1 MCTVVSGECY
11 NYIIFYNLGNNYG
24 VSYGR
29 GHPPFSR
36 SNGGQ
41 DREQAPPQPRSRDQG
56 PDGGAARPQNSY
68 VKSVDSRHRQ
78 MSSGDDFY
86 SRRDYANTNASDV
99 KSAAEEENQESSSEV
114 NRDVGSVGGDHG
126 DAAPLDSGS
135 GGRGEE
141 AGNESKPSSVSGREG
156 KGQEGLSRDSMDGGR
171 DGRRGGHPANSRG
184 RGGGRGPY
192 RGGGGMFGNYRRG
205 GRDGRQGNV
214 SRNGARGGSRP
225 PPTMHFCSAFEMN
238 TLPEKIGINQLRGIL
253 AEKGLN
259 RWFYI
264 RNIKDGKAIV
274 DVIEEYEE
282 IVDKLK
288 DLKFDENTVEISKTE
303 PKNVD
308 PKPKP
313 VPVNEDKASGFVQVE
328 MKFVDLKANID
339 DETLQSCLKKVGFEP
354 PVFIEHTENGR
365 SFKLFDGGP
374 FKDVKEKLRSL
385 KILDSEVSVND
396 KQGIRFLSVNVS
408 PAAGHLKLENI
419 PDDCSSKKLRSAL
432 RQKLYFEIDIGKI
445 ENGSVD
451 VKYKPKKIVVPE
463 KLAGLTIDGKK
474 IDIKEV
480 EKQEDA
486 TIPKLS
492 TYDIPK
498 SCLENETFTKIL
510 SEFSPSELVVQ
521 EAFFSLKFK
530 FSSSVEMKTIQDA
543 LDILVAKGVTRN
555 AKSKN
560 DATEIIK
567 ELVND
572 AIDDVTAKDEPKIEV
587 PVIFGSTD
595 IRERTKAEGFEV
607 KISNGSTS
615 AGGDIE

>member
-1 MCTVVSGECY
+1 
-11 NYIIFYNLGNNYG
+11 
-24 VSYGR
+24 
-29 GHPPFSR
+29 
-36 SNGGQ
+36 
-41 DREQAPPQPRSRDQG
+41 
-56 PDGGAARPQNSY
+56 
-68 VKSVDSRHRQ
+68 
-78 MSSGDDFY
+78 
-86 SRRDYANTNASDV
+86 
-99 KSAAEEENQESSSEV
+99 
-114 NRDVGSVGGDHG
+114 
-126 DAAPLDSGS
+126 
-135 GGRGEE
+135 
-141 AGNESKPSSVSGREG
+141 
-156 KGQEGLSRDSMDGGR
+156 
-171 DGRRGGHPANSRG
+171 
-184 RGGGRGPY
+184 
-192 RGGGGMFGNYRRG
+192 
-205 GRDGRQGNV
+205 
-214 SRNGARGGSRP
+214 
-225 PPTMHFCSAFEMN
+225 MN

-419 PDDCSSKKLRSAL
+419 PDDCSSKKLRSEL
-432 RQKLYFEIDIGKI
+432 RKKLYFEMDIGKI

-463 KLAGLTIDGKK
+463 KLAGLNIDGKK
-474 IDIKEV
+474 IYIKEV

-510 SEFSPSELVVQ
+510 SEFSPSELLVQ

-543 LDILVAKGVTRN
+543 IDILVAKDNPVTRN
-555 AKSKN
+555 ANSKN

-572 AIDDVTAKDEPKIEV
+572 TIDDVTAKDEPKIEV

>member
-1 MCTVVSGECY
+1 M
-11 NYIIFYNLGNNYG
+11 
-24 VSYGR
+24 SYGR

-36 SNGGQ
+36 SNEGRAR
-41 DREQAPPQPRSRDQG
+41 DQAPPQLRSRDQG
-56 PDGGAARPQNSY
+56 LDAGAARQQNSF

-86 SRRDYANTNASDV
+86 ARRDYANTNASDV
-99 KSAAEEENQESSSEV
+99 KSGAEEENQESSSEV
-114 NRDVGSVGGDHG
+114 NRNVGNLGGDQG
-126 DAAPLDSGS
+126 DAKKRESGS

-141 AGNESKPSSVSGREG
+141 TGNESKPSSVSGREG
-156 KGQEGLSRDSMDGGR
+156 KGEGGVSRDSRDGGR
-171 DGRRGGHPANSRG
+171 NGRRGGHSANS
-184 RGGGRGPY
+184 RGGGRGTF
-192 RGGGGMFGNYRRG
+192 RGRGGMFGNYRSG
-205 GRDGRQGNV
+205 GRDGRQGNFG
-214 SRNGARGGSRP
+214 RNGARGGGRP
-225 PPTMHFCSAFEMN
+225 STSMQFSSAFEMT
-238 TLPEKIGINQLRGIL
+238 TLPENIDIKQLRGVL

-259 RWFYI
+259 RRFHI

-313 VPVNEDKASGFVQVE
+313 MPENEDKASGFVKVE
-328 MKFVDLKANID
+328 MRFVDLKTNID
-339 DETLQSCLKKVGFEP
+339 DETLQSCLMKVGFEP
-354 PVFIEHTENGR
+354 PKFIEHTENGR
-365 SFKLFDGGP
+365 SFKLFDVGP

-396 KQGIRFLSVNVS
+396 KEGIRFLSVNVS
-408 PAAGHLKLENI
+408 PAAGHLRLENI
-419 PDDCSSKKLRSAL
+419 PDDCSSKKLRSEL
-432 RQKLYFEIDIGKI
+432 RQKLYFEMNIGKI

-451 VKYKPKKIVVPE
+451 VKYKPKKMVVLE
-463 KLAGLTIDGKK
+463 KLAGLTISGKK

-480 EKQEDA
+480 EELEEA
-486 TIPKLS
+486 TNPKLS

-498 SCLENETFTKIL
+498 SCLQHETFTKIL
-510 SEFSPSELVVQ
+510 SEFSPSEIVVQ

-530 FSSSVEMKTIQDA
+530 ISSSVEMKTIQK
-543 LDILVAKGVTRN
+543 LVDILVTKDNPVTRN
-555 AKSKN
+555 ANRKN
-560 DATEIIK
+560 DAMEIVK
-567 ELVND
+567 QLVND
-572 AIDDVTAKDEPKIEV
+572 TIDDVTAEDEPKIEV

-595 IRERTKAEGFEV
+595 IRERNKAEGFEV
-607 KISNGSTS
+607 KVSNGSTS